1 MLTSRIAQR
10 IADEVM
16 SGLGYNVNVM
26 NDRGVIIGSGSKDRI
41 GSFHE
46 TAMRVIESG
55 GTIMVTEKEAVALL
69 GVRPGINMP
78 IMSNGT
84 VVGVVGIT
92 GDPEEIKGVAQLVRM
107 AAELIV
113 EQEEN
118 TYRFFM
124 HRNDKNAFVISLL
137 NDAASGNTK
146 GISNWALEL
155 GYDMAIPR
163 VACLIDSPGS
173 REGAGIER
181 QERQLNAVKDSE
193 FHKRQD
199 ISVSM
204 GTNVLVFKS
213 LKGSA
218 PWEIEDEVSEYVEGI
233 KSVPDSELAKGLR
246 CCVGAYHPGI
256 GGYSLSYADAGR
268 LQTHYPAQGGLEFA
282 HRRMSAALFDNLP
295 GDYREMILKPYISA
309 IKREF
314 GDGARDAVNTA
325 RALLQNGCHYE
336 DAAKNLYVHKNTI
349 AFRRKK
355 LEKCL
360 NLDPHNNAEDQLL
373 LMMILMEFDAA
384 DRS

>member
-26 NDRGVIIGSGSKDRI
+26 NDRGVIIGSGSKSRI

-46 TAMRVIESG
+46 TAMRVIRSG
-55 GTIMVTEKEAVALL
+55 DTIMVTEKEAVALL

-78 IMSNGT
+78 IKSNGT

-173 REGAGIER
+173 REGAGIEQ

-233 KSVPDSELAKGLR
+233 KSGPDSEFAKGLR
-246 CCVGAYHPGI
+246 CCVGAYHPTI
-256 GGYSLSYADAGR
+256 SGYSLSYADAGR

-282 HRRMSAALFDNLP
+282 HRRMGAALFDNLP
-295 GDYREMILKPYISA
+295 ADYREMILKPYICA

-314 GDGARDAVNTA
+314 GDGARDAVSTA
-325 RALLQNGCHYE
+325 RALLQNGFRYD
-336 DAAKNLYVHKNTI
+336 DAAKKLYVHKNTI

-355 LEKCL
+355 LENCL
-360 NLDPHNNAEDQLL
+360 NLDPRNSAEDQLL
-373 LMMILMEFDAA
+373 LMMILMEFDSE